1 MTLLNTHTDPRLLRR
16 MLLERLSDA
25 APTEAGRPAS
35 AISLCYAD
43 DFEHGYASALIDLLV
58 HLNAVTVDPIT
69 AELLVTSV
77 QAGYL
82 LRLLADLLDSDTP
95 LVADWSHEGLTATA
109 DARHPFDRGVDL
121 LATLEQRRLEV
132 LPTAIPLREVRAAV
146 GLIVRHDEFGTPSY
160 LLMYDTHAGMWQ
172 LLGGRPELQDAS
184 LRDTL
189 LRELAEELDCAQL
202 SASDVSLD
210 ERGPLFAIERLSPT
224 YGLLTRTTF
233 QVYTVHFTH
242 GLPTLHAG
250 LRWIS
255 EAEVL
260 AGVTTDQQRIAAEP
274 LLHLRD
280 RLGLALDTL
289 VSA

>member
-16 MLLERLSDA
+16 TLLERLSNA
-25 APTEAGRPAS
+25 APTESGRPGS
-35 AISLCYAD
+35 AISLRYAD
-43 DFEHGYASALIDLLV
+43 DFERGYASALIDLLV
-58 HLNAVTVDPIT
+58 HIDALTVDPIT
-69 AELLVTSV
+69 ADLDVTSV

-95 LVADWSHEGLTATA
+95 LVADWSREGVSAPA
-109 DARHPFDRGVDL
+109 DQHHPFARGVDL
-121 LATLEQRRLEV
+121 LAALEQRRLEL
-132 LPTAIPLREVRAAV
+132 LPSAVPLREVRAAV
-146 GLIVRHDEFGTPSY
+146 GLIMRHDQDGAPSY
-160 LLMYDTHAGMWQ
+160 LLAYDADAGTWQ
-172 LLGGRPELQDAS
+172 LLGGRFELRDAS

-189 LRELAEELDCAQL
+189 LRELAEELDCACL
-202 SASDVSLD
+202 TASDVSLT

-224 YGLLTRTTF
+224 YGMLTRTTF

-242 GLPTLHAG
+242 GPPKLHAG

-260 AGVTTDQQRIAAEP
+260 AGITADQQRVAAEP